1 MNHKILE
8 QIKGLG
14 AFLAGDLPMS
24 TSSYYYVSY
33 YYVCYC
39 YVYYYYVFYYY
50 VYCYYVYHYYVY
62 YYYVYHYYY
71 IASMVRRVCAK
82 EQASVHR

>member
-24 TSSYYYVSY
+24 TSSYYDYDY
-33 YYVCYC
+33 DYDYDYLI
-39 YVYYYYVFYYY
+39 
-50 VYCYYVYHYYVY
+50 HY
-62 YYYVYHYYY
+62 
-71 IASMVRRVCAK
+71 
-82 EQASVHR
+82 